1 MKQYKLYVESD
12 HITTREIDENDEWDA
27 GEDAY
32 INHQVRILPSD
43 HKENVGHPDKTF
55 LAKPTDAIVMVIYGT
70 GCTFGHTDGVHT
82 LLGPMSKKT
91 AEKLKNAIDARGDSG
106 AMYETMK
113 KLKVEGYPCWIGYF
127 EQLDRVLV
135 LNVGDSSWQS

>member
-1 MKQYKLYVESD
+1 MKYKLYIESY
-12 HITTREIDENDEWDA
+12 HITTREIDEDDEWDN
-27 GEDAY
+27 GDDAY
-32 INHQVRILPSD
+32 IDHKVRILPSD
-43 HKENVGHPDKTF
+43 HKEKMGYPEMTF
-55 LAKPTDAIVMVIYGT
+55 SAKPDDVIVMVIYDT

-106 AMYETMK
+106 TMYETMK

-127 EQLDRVLV
+127 ERLDRVLV
-135 LNVGDSSWQS
+135 LSVGDSSWQS